1 MLNTTKD
8 SFELQPLREFYQ
20 SGHTRTYGFR
30 KKQLEKLKQ
39 AVLDHEDEIN
49 KALYADLK
57 KNQEEAWA
65 TETGLLLMEINIML
79 RNLKKW
85 MSPKSVSTNL
95 LNLPSTSKL
104 HKDPLGVVLIISPWN
119 YPFQLALSPLAGAS
133 AGGNCAVIKPS
144 EMASATSALINH
156 IISKT
161 FDSNY
166 IKVIEGDGAE
176 LVPVMMNEFR
186 FDHIFYTGSL
196 NVGRSIYRHAAEH
209 LIPVTLELGGKS
221 PAIVEK
227 DADIIVAA
235 RRITLGKFLNA
246 GQTCIAPDYILVH
259 ESVQD
264 VLVAELKKSIESFYA
279 DPKGYEYGKII
290 NESRFKKLV
299 SYLHE
304 GSVIHGGE
312 YDLESLYIAPTLL
325 TNVKENASIMK
336 EEIFGPLLPIIP
348 FSSFD
353 EALKM
358 VRQNASP
365 LSFYLFTQNKLSE
378 EAWITNVAFGGGCIN
393 NADWHFANPNL
404 PFGGVGNSG
413 MGSYHG
419 RFSFDTFTRLKP
431 VMKTPTWF
439 DPYLKYP
446 PFKVK
451 INLFKKLIR

>member
-8 SFELQPLREFYQ
+8 SYQLQPLREFYQ
-20 SGHTRTYGFR
+20 SGHTRTYAFR

-49 KALYADLK
+49 KALFTDLK
-57 KNQEEAWA
+57 KNKEETWA
-65 TETGLLLMEINIML
+65 TETGLLLMEINILL

-85 MSPKSVSTNL
+85 MSPKRVSTNF

-119 YPFQLALSPLAGAS
+119 YPLMLALSPLSGAI

-144 EMASATSALINH
+144 EIATATAALINR

-161 FDSNY
+161 FDPDY
-166 IKVIEGDGAE
+166 IKVLEGDGAQV
-176 LVPVMMNEFR
+176 VPAMMDEFR

-227 DADIIVAA
+227 DADIKVAA
-235 RRITLGKFLNA
+235 RRITVGKFLNA
-246 GQTCIAPDYILVH
+246 GQTCIAPDYVLVH
-259 ESVQD
+259 EGIQEE
-264 VLVAELKKSIESFYA
+264 LIAEIKKSIKSFYA
-279 DPKGYEYGKII
+279 DAKGYEFGKII
-290 NESRFKKLV
+290 NESRFNKLI
-299 SYLHE
+299 SYLDE

-312 YDLESLYIAPTLL
+312 FDLESLYIAPTLL
-325 TNVKENASIMK
+325 TNVKADASIMN
-336 EEIFGPLLPIIP
+336 EEIFGPILPIIM
-348 FSSFD
+348 FSTFE
-353 EALKM
+353 EALNI
-358 VRQNASP
+358 VRRNANP

-378 EAWITNVAFGGGCIN
+378 DAWINNVAFGGGCIN
-393 NADWHFANPNL
+393 NADWHFSNPNL

-439 DPYLKYP
+439 DPNLKFP
-446 PFKVK
+446 PLEGK